1 MVPAARSRDA
11 SPPVHRRRVRFIQKP
26 TAWYCET
33 DAGVFSI
40 APCRSD
46 DGCWELWIGEQCLG
60 TYESLRVAAEAVE
73 QHATGDIAW
82 DDLERREGLRGMPV
96 IWSVGP
102 VPEA

>member
-1 MVPAARSRDA
+1 MVPAVRSTDT
-11 SPPVHRRRVRFIQKP
+11 SSRVPRKWVRHKP
-26 TAWYCET
+26 KPAGWQCDTG
-33 DAGVFSI
+33 AGVFSI

-60 TYESLRVAAEAVE
+60 TYEALHAAADAVE
-73 QHATGDIAW
+73 RHATGDIAW